1 VADAY
6 ATTKNWSRLKRW
18 TRSGNWGDAEYLRL
32 AYGAIAERHLRSSND
47 SNTKSE
53 FETLW
58 QSAVQLSQDVPDHEL
73 VLARLATK
81 SQLPNQAEELWVR
94 VEENPTMRREA
105 LDNLRQLYR
114 ARDETTKLYTV
125 LQRLH
130 ESSPNEAPITADL
143 ARLGLNLGENTESSH
158 QLAKEAY
165 DRAPN
170 DVNCA
175 VTYAFSLHRLGRN
188 AEALA
193 IIQSL
198 PADGLHDAHAAV
210 YVALVL
216 VEGNEL
222 EGGKDYIEAAEDGKL
237 YPEERKL
244 LEEAKTKLV
253 AASAIPSPA
262 ESLAP
267 SATPPL

>member
-1 VADAY
+1 M
-6 ATTKNWSRLKRW
+6 ATGE
-18 TRSGNWGDAEYLRL
+18 SGR
-32 AYGAIAERHLRSSND
+32 R
-47 SNTKSE
+47 
-53 FETLW
+53 TL
-58 QSAVQLSQDVPDHEL
+58 
-73 VLARLATK
+73 
-81 SQLPNQAEELWVR
+81 VR
-94 VEENPTMRREA
+94 VEDNPTMRREA
-105 LDNLRQLYR
+105 LDNLRQLFR
-114 ARDETTKLYTV
+114 ANDETTKLYTV

-143 ARLGLNLGENTESSH
+143 ARLGLNLDENTESSH

-198 PADGLHDAHAAV
+198 PPDGLHDAHAAV

-222 EGGKDYIEAAEDGKL
+222 EGAKDYIEAAEDGKL
-237 YPEERKL
+237 YPEEKKL

-262 ESLAP
+262 ESPAP
-267 SATPPL
+267 AQLHRCRVRCPQRISTENALRTAQLQRSGNHFSIASVQSAMSFAFI